1 MKMDR
6 KAMGSRERVLAA
18 LAHREPDRVP
28 RDLGGSRVTSIHVR
42 AYRALR
48 PALGLPEREPVV
60 GDLSQQLA
68 VVEDDVVEA
77 LGVDVRGIGP
87 KGPSG
92 WRQEPVVEGALES
105 FRDEWGVV
113 RSRPVPDGLYF
124 DMTASPLAGDVGEAE
139 VAAHRWPDPADPGR
153 YVGMAEAARR
163 ARADGRAVYLGSISA
178 GITETFFRLRG
189 YEDGYMDLA
198 AQPDLAA
205 RIMRRVLDVKLGYW
219 ERALAEVG
227 DDVDVLGEADD
238 LGGQIAPLFSPETY
252 RALVKP
258 LHAELFA
265 FMRARSRG
273 RIFFHSCGAIR
284 PLIPDLIE
292 VGVDILNPVQ
302 VSAPG
307 MDSAEL
313 KREYG
318 RDLVFWGGAV
328 DTQGV
333 LGKASADVVRD
344 EVRRR
349 VEDLMPGGGFVFAS
363 VHNVQ
368 ANVPPEH
375 VLAMWQALEEA
386 GRYA

>member
-1 MKMDR
+1 MPTT
-6 KAMGSRERVLAA
+6 MGSRERVLAA
-18 LAHREPDRVP
+18 LDHREPDRVP
-28 RDLGGSRVTSIHVR
+28 RDLGGSRVTSIHAR

-48 PALGLPEREPVV
+48 PALGLPEREPVIA
-60 GDLSQQLA
+60 DLSQQLA
-68 VVEDDVVEA
+68 VVEDDVVDSLA
-77 LGVDVRGIGP
+77 VDVRGVGP
-87 KGPSG
+87 RGPST
-92 WRQEPVVEGALES
+92 WRQELMVQGGFES

-113 RSRPVPDGLYF
+113 RSRPLPDGLYF
-124 DMTASPLAGDVGEAE
+124 DMTASPLAGDIGPAE
-139 VAAHRWPDPADPGR
+139 VDAHAWPDPADPAR
-153 YVGMAEAARR
+153 YAGLAEAARR

-198 AQPDLAA
+198 AQPELAA
-205 RIMRRVLDVKLGYW
+205 RIMRRILDVKLGYW

-238 LGGQIAPLFSPETY
+238 LGGQIAPLFSPQTY

-265 FMRARSRG
+265 FMHARSRA

-284 PLIPDLIE
+284 ELIPDLIE
-292 VGVDILNPVQ
+292 AGVDILNPVQ

-333 LGKASADVVRD
+333 LGKASVSAVRD

-349 VEDLMPGGGFVFAS
+349 VADLMPGGGFVFAS
-363 VHNVQ
+363 VHNIQ

-375 VLAMWQALEEA
+375 VLAMWEALEEV
-386 GRYA
+386 GSYA